1 MRTDMR
7 GRDFVT
13 LQDFTGEEIQT
24 ILDVAFQLKRENA
37 IGQAHELLKNKTL
50 GMLFAQ
56 PSTRTRVS
64 FETGM
69 TQLGGHAQYY
79 SEDSM
84 QRKNKETWA
93 DTGLVLSRYLNAL
106 MVRLYD
112 LEEYG
117 MARDIMNEIRKNTTI
132 PVINGL
138 DDKEHPCQCMGDL
151 MVIQEKLGAGWK
163 KKKIVMSW
171 AYSDRVKSP
180 GVPQA
185 MLTACSLLGADIT
198 LAYPKGYELD
208 DQYMEFAQNAAK
220 SSGSVISVTNDIY
233 EACTGADVIYAKSWG
248 STHGMPKDEDKEY
261 RKQFAK
267 DWCISDKH
275 FELANPVSYYM
286 HPLPAARHEEVTDEV
301 IDGLH
306 SIVYDQAENRL
317 HAQKAVLALLMK

>member
-1 MRTDMR
+1 MKHLLKLEDWST
-7 GRDFVT
+7 
-13 LQDFTGEEIQT
+13 EEIINT
-24 ILDVAFQLKRENA
+24 LNLADQLKYEQKHG
-37 IGQAHELLKNKTL
+37 IEHKYLKGKTL
-50 GMLFAQ
+50 GMIFEKS
-56 PSTRTRVS
+56 STRTRVS
-64 FETGM
+64 FEVGM

-248 STHGMPKDEDKEY
+248 STHGMPKAEDKEY

-301 IDGLH
+301 IDGPH

>member
-1 MRTDMR
+1 MR

-233 EACTGADVIYAKSWG
+233 EACTGADVISASSSPRIGASPTSTSSLQILFPTTCIRCPQHATRKSPTKS
-248 STHGMPKDEDKEY
+248 STDRTPSFTI
-261 RKQFAK
+261 RPRTVCTLRRQSSL
-267 DWCISDKH
+267 CS
-275 FELANPVSYYM
+275 
-286 HPLPAARHEEVTDEV
+286 
-301 IDGLH
+301 
-306 SIVYDQAENRL
+306 
-317 HAQKAVLALLMK
+317 

>member
-1 MRTDMR
+1 MKTDLR

-13 LQDFTGEEIQT
+13 LMDYTGEELET
-24 ILDVAFQLKRENA
+24 ILEVAFKLKAENA
-37 IGQAHELLKNKTL
+37 IGMKHHVLKDKSL

-79 SEDSM
+79 TEDNM
-84 QRKNKETWA
+84 QRANKETWT
-93 DTGLVLSRYLNAL
+93 DTGLVLSRYLDAL

-117 MARDIMNEIRKNTTI
+117 MARDIMNDIAAAASI

-138 DDKEHPCQCMGDL
+138 DDKEHPCQCIGDL
-151 MVIQEKLGAGWK
+151 MTIKEKLGGGWK
-163 KKKIVMSW
+163 RKKIVMSW
-171 AYSDRVKSP
+171 AYADRVKSP

-185 MLTACSLLGADIT
+185 MLVACSLLGADLT

-208 DQYMEFAQNAAK
+208 PDYMAFAHEQYAK
-220 SSGSVISVTNDIY
+220 NDATLRITNNIY
-233 EACTGADVIYAKSWG
+233 DASTDADVIYAKSWG
-248 STHGMPKDEDKEY
+248 SCTMPKEEDKKY
-261 RKQFAK
+261 REQFRD
-267 DWCISDKH
+267 DWCIADKH
-275 FELANPVSYYM
+275 FALANPFACYM
-286 HPLPAARHEEVTDEV
+286 HPLPASRGEEVTDEL
-301 IDGLH
+301 IDGPH

-317 HAQKAVLALLMK
+317 HGQKAVLSLLMR

>member
-13 LQDFTGEEIQT
+13 LMDYTGEEIQT
-24 ILDVAFQLKRENA
+24 ILDVAFDLKRQNA
-37 IGQAHELLKNKTL
+37 IGQPHELLKNKTL

-117 MARDIMNEIRKNTTI
+117 MARDIMNQLRDSASI

-151 MVIQEKLGAGWK
+151 MTIQEKLGAGWK

-171 AYSDRVKSP
+171 AYAERVKSP

-185 MLTACSLLGADIT
+185 MLTATSLLGADIT

-208 DQYMEFAQNAAK
+208 AEYMAFAQNAAK
-220 SSGSVISVTNDIY
+220 QSGSVISVTNDIY
-233 EACTGADVIYAKSWG
+233 EACEGADVIYAKSWG
-248 STHGMPKDEDKEY
+248 STLGVDKEKDREY
-261 RKQFAK
+261 RKQFAE
-267 DWCISDKH
+267 DWRISDKH
-275 FELANPVSYYM
+275 FALANPVSYYM
-286 HPLPAARHEEVTDEV
+286 HPLPASRHEEVDDSV
-301 IDGLH
+301 IDGPH

>member
-1 MRTDMR
+1 
-7 GRDFVT
+7 
-13 LQDFTGEEIQT
+13 
-24 ILDVAFQLKRENA
+24 
-37 IGQAHELLKNKTL
+37 
-50 GMLFAQ
+50 
-56 PSTRTRVS
+56 
-64 FETGM
+64 
-69 TQLGGHAQYY
+69 
-79 SEDSM
+79 
-84 QRKNKETWA
+84 
-93 DTGLVLSRYLNAL
+93 

-301 IDGLH
+301 IDGPH